1 MKILLTGSTGFI
13 GKNLKESLQKS
24 YKIYCPSR
32 EELNLLN
39 AESVEDY
46 IKASSFDVVI
56 HAANTNNTRK
66 ATTTAYDSLD
76 GNLRMFFNLER
87 CKDYYGEMY
96 YFGSG
101 AEYDMQH
108 YIPNMKEDYF
118 GTYIPKDPYGFSKY
132 IMSKECTKSGN
143 IYDLRLFGVYGRYE
157 EWERRFI
164 SNAICRALTGRSIT
178 IQKNVYFDYLW
189 VDDLVRVME
198 WFIESIPSHKHYNV
212 CRGDRIDL
220 YSLACMV
227 REILNIDCEIIVS
240 EPGWKPEYS
249 GNNERLL
256 NEMGKFQFT
265 AYDDTIRL
273 LGDFYRENINLIDE
287 ALLV

>member
-1 MKILLTGSTGFI
+1 M
-13 GKNLKESLQKS
+13 
-24 YKIYCPSR
+24 
-32 EELNLLN
+32 
-39 AESVEDY
+39 ED
-46 IKASSFDVVI
+46 
-56 HAANTNNTRK
+56 
-66 ATTTAYDSLD
+66 
-76 GNLRMFFNLER
+76 M
-87 CKDYYGEMY
+87 
-96 YFGSG
+96 
-101 AEYDMQH
+101 
-108 YIPNMKEDYF
+108 
-118 GTYIPKDPYGFSKY
+118 
-132 IMSKECTKSGN
+132 KSGN
-143 IYDLRLFGVYGRYE
+143 V
-157 EWERRFI
+157 
-164 SNAICRALTGRSIT
+164 
-178 IQKNVYFDYLW
+178 QKNVYFDYLW

-287 ALLV
+287 TLLV